1 MGGVGDGGVCVCVC
15 VLICYRIIA
24 AELILIACFT
34 VRVPVHKTA
43 FIPATA
49 VGKSLTT
56 TQ

>member
-1 MGGVGDGGVCVCVC
+1 MGGDGDDGVC

-34 VRVPVHKTA
+34 VRVPVHKAA
-43 FIPATA
+43 FIPAAA
-49 VGKSLTT
+49 VGKSLST